1 MENNVNALLEV
12 VENMGSEYYVY
23 FSNIANQE
31 IVARLQVDNA
41 PQHGEKLELGVVME
55 KVHFF
60 DPATEKVIR

>member
-1 MENNVNALLEV
+1 
-12 VENMGSEYYVY
+12 
-23 FSNIANQE
+23 
-31 IVARLQVDNA
+31 VARLQVDNA